1 MDRRIRML
9 VANRPRIMR
18 DSIIATFAD
27 QPDIEIVGEVIEDAE
42 ILGRVQET
50 QPDFLFLD
58 LEENGKRPR
67 LCESVLR
74 LYPEISIIAV
84 ALHESRSIRYWA
96 TFDIHSSEF
105 EASEETILAVM
116 RKKTAYAG
124 EGS

>member
-1 MDRRIRML
+1 MERRIRML

-18 DSIIATFAD
+18 ESIISTFAG
-27 QPDIEIVGEVIEDAE
+27 QPDIEILGEVTEDAE

-58 LEENGKRPR
+58 LEENGKRPS

-74 LYPEISIIAV
+74 LYPEVSIIAV
-84 ALHESRSIRYWA
+84 ALHNSQSVKYWA
-96 TFDIHSSEF
+96 TFDIHSSVF
-105 EASEETILAVM
+105 EASEEAILAVM